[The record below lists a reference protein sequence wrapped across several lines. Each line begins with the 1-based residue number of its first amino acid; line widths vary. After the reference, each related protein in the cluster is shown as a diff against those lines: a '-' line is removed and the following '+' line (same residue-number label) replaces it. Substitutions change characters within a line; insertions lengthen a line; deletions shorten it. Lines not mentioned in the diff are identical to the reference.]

1 MALNSARIIVIT
13 GDGLEHHYV
22 TNQLAA
28 KIPLAGIIVDHGKP
42 VGRVEKIRK
51 YFRRY
56 SVPQLMSRV
65 ELAFLRKLWNGRE
78 QHREALL
85 SVFGPENCLAF
96 RHPEMLHH
104 VHGIN
109 TPEGVRTVASFAPD
123 VILVYGTGIVGGKVL
138 SQARVL
144 ALNMHTGISPNYRG
158 CDCAFWPLYNEEPH
172 MVGATVHEC
181 VKEVDGGRIFGIAR
195 AQLHAG
201 DNLFAVFARAVTAG
215 AELYVRKVE
224 ELLEH
229 GLEGTP
235 QDFSIGREYKAIMR
249 DARAEKKVR
258 RSIRDGLIRRY
269 AETRQEQPE
278 AVAVPV
284 TR

>member
-1 MALNSARIIVIT
+1 VESARIIVIT

-22 TNQLAA
+22 TNKLAA

-56 SVPQLMSRV
+56 TIPQLVSRV
-65 ELAFLRKLWNGRE
+65 HLAFLRKIWHGRE
-78 QHREALL
+78 QHRQALV
-85 SVFGPENCLAF
+85 SVFGRENCESFQRPDL
-96 RHPEMLHH
+96 LHH

-109 TPEGVRTVASFAPD
+109 TADGIRTVASFQPD

-138 SQARVL
+138 SQARTL

-158 CDCAFWPLYNEEPH
+158 CDCAFWPLYNGEPN

-181 VKEVDGGRIFGIAR
+181 VKEVDGGRIFGIAH
-195 AQLHAG
+195 AELHAD
-201 DNLFAVFARAVTAG
+201 DNLFAVFGRAVTAG
-215 AELYVRKVE
+215 ADLYVRKVE
-224 ELLEH
+224 ELLQH
-229 GLEGTP
+229 GLQGAP
-235 QDFSIGREYKAIMR
+235 QDFSIGMEYKAIMR

-258 RSIRDGLIRRY
+258 NSIRAGMIRRY
-269 AETRQEQPE
+269 VESHPHQPE
-278 AVAVPV
+278 TVPVAVAK
-284 TR
+284 

>member
-1 MALNSARIIVIT
+1 MESARIIVIT

-22 TNQLAA
+22 TNKLAA

-42 VGRVEKIRK
+42 VGRIEKVQK

-56 SVPQLMSRV
+56 TVSQLLSRV
-65 ELAFLRKLWNGRE
+65 HLAFLRKIWHERE
-78 QHREALL
+78 QHQQALV
-85 SVFGPENCLAF
+85 SVFGRENCEAF
-96 RHPEMLHH
+96 QRPELLHH

-109 TPEGVRTVASFAPD
+109 TPEGIRTVASFQPD

-138 SQARVL
+138 SQARML

-158 CDCAFWPLYNEEPH
+158 CDCAFWPLYNEEPG

-195 AQLHAG
+195 AELQAD
-201 DNLFAVFARAVTAG
+201 DNLFAVFGRAVAAG
-215 AELYVRKVE
+215 ADLYVRKVE
-224 ELLEH
+224 ELLQH
-229 GLEGTP
+229 GLQGAP
-235 QDFSIGREYKAIMR
+235 QDFSIGMEYKAIMR

-258 RSIRDGLIRRY
+258 NSIRAGMIRRY
-269 AETRQEQPE
+269 VESHQQQPE
-278 AVAVPV
+278 SVPVAVV
-284 TR
+284 K